1 MRKLRFKIA
10 DLLVY
15 FLRKLKVTVM
25 IGINVKDRIHCKY
38 DQTLLYDCSWDD
50 PQIITS
56 DGNVFEI
63 PLNQPFNVNTPRN
76 EKN

>member
-1 MRKLRFKIA
+1 
-10 DLLVY
+10 
-15 FLRKLKVTVM
+15 M